1 MVAAFGSSALSLGR
15 ARGAVVLGQPL
26 DLAVDVRLDSADDS
40 GNACFEADVFHGDAQ
55 VAPNRVR
62 VIVVAGGQQQE
73 AVVRIRSSAVVDE
86 PVVGVVLRSICGQKA
101 SRRYDFLTDFPVETR
116 AASIPTIIPA
126 IVTAPAAAPA
136 PAPAM
141 DAPPPAPAPRPAPR
155 PPAVRSAPSATAA
168 PIVKA
173 PPKPVAAPKPA
184 PAKEPAAAP
193 KPVVKPE
200 VPDNKPRLKLEAAEA
215 PDERVVQLKSSTDL
229 VVAPTED
236 PQKRAAAAAAWREL
250 NNLPA
255 ENPQEKQRL
264 LALEA
269 ESKALKA
276 LLAKSEAD
284 FKLRLEKLENNRF
297 GEGLVY
303 GLLALLL
310 AAIAA
315 AGFWWNRA
323 RQRGLATATDWAH
336 HGEPSPEEMGRPAA
350 LSRPAKLATQQPPAT
365 LPGSAHDTHID
376 TEVDE
381 SLFED
386 LKKLTAVT
394 AMPVKP
400 AVAPAVAAA
409 PARNLQ
415 ADDFLDVQQHADFF
429 VSLGQYDQA
438 IGVLKK
444 SIDES
449 VEVNPLAHLEL
460 LKVYHTLGRQAE
472 YNQQRDAFNR
482 IFNCQLPVFPAF
494 TSEGQTLENYP
505 AVLRNI
511 EAQWGKPEVLDFI
524 ESCLF
529 RDPEAAS
536 VPVFDLAAYRELLL
550 LHAMA
555 KSGLRLTSGKRA
567 MEARSR
573 NSLPAALEPQL
584 SQPGALEELPRET
597 SFTQPMLLMPDP
609 AAPERADVP
618 PEPAVS
624 SYRQPLDLDLDLNLD
639 FSNSELLAMQ
649 QLPAASPPPPAPAP
663 AASSPLMEPL
673 DLDLDE
679 LMATP
684 VATPPQPPAP
694 PVIDSNMLEF
704 DLFDPK
710 IEEKISPKSK

>member
-1 MVAAFGSSALSLGR
+1 MSLGR

-86 PVVGVVLRSICGQKA
+86 PVVGVVLRSVCGQKA

-116 AASIPTIIPA
+116 AASVPTIIPA

-141 DAPPPAPAPRPAPR
+141 DAPAPAPAPRPAPR
-155 PPAVRSAPSATAA
+155 PPVVRSAPSATTA
-168 PIVKA
+168 PVVKA

-184 PAKEPAAAP
+184 PAKEPAVAP

-200 VPDNKPRLKLEAAEA
+200 VPDNKPRLKLEAAET

-250 NNLPA
+250 NNLPV

-303 GLLALLL
+303 GLLTLLL
-310 AAIAA
+310 AALAA

-336 HGEPSPEEMGRPAA
+336 HGEPSPEEMGRPSA

-409 PARNLQ
+409 PARNLH

-449 VEVNPLAHLEL
+449 VEVNPLAYLEL

-505 AVLRNI
+505 AVLRSI

-529 RDPEAAS
+529 RDPEAAPM
-536 VPVFDLAAYRELLL
+536 PVFDLAAYRELLL

-555 KSGLRLTSGKRA
+555 KSALRQTGGKRA

-609 AAPERADVP
+609 SAPERADVP

-679 LMATP
+679 LMANP
-684 VATPPQPPAP
+684 AATPTPPPPAP

-710 IEEKISPKSK
+710 VEAKISPKSK